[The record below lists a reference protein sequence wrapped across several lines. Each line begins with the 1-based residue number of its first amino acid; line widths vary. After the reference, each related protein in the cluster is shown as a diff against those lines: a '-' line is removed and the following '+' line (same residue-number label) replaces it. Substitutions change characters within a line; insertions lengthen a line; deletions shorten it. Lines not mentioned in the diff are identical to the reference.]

1 MLAHHTDRPTLT
13 QRVGQHRSVP
23 QADRKL
29 GGWGVLLEVRLSQRD
44 FTFVKTV
51 IQGLPWWLSG
61 KESTCQCRRHR
72 FDPWVMKI
80 P

>member
-13 QRVGQHRSVP
+13 QRVGQYRSVP

-29 GGWGVLLEVRLSQRD
+29 RAWGVLLEVHLSRD

-51 IQGLPWWLSG
+51 IQRLPWWLSG
-61 KESTCQCRRHR
+61 KESTCQCRIHR